1 MSLSKIR
8 EMQVK
13 AKEMEN
19 KLKNES
25 EISISTRN
33 LIPGAKTIKHVPG
46 INKLYDYTDI
56 KYSINNKGE
65 MKLNVG
71 VGLYSYEID
80 KNGNKESSINI
91 PSSISFPFNIVR
103 EEISYNGNHATI
115 SNIFGPIEIKR
126 KYEMSDYYSK
136 IGRMTGNPLAPMYE
150 KAFENL
156 L

>member
-1 MSLSKIR
+1 MDAIAYKGY
-8 EMQVK
+8 VK
-13 AKEMEN
+13 
-19 KLKNES
+19 S
-25 EISISTRN
+25 
-33 LIPGAKTIKHVPG
+33 LIPGGGYIVEIQGVECFMPGSLAG

-56 KYSINNKGE
+56 KYSINSKGE
-65 MKLNVG
+65 MKLNIG
-71 VGLYSYEID
+71 VGPYSYEID

-91 PSSISFPFNIVR
+91 PSSISFPFNIVG